1 MTPQELQRLRQIG
14 SQFEIKGELAEAHR
28 VKIGHINET
37 FAVTY
42 RNAGLTQRYIHQTI
56 NTGVFKEPVPL
67 MQNVVKVTEHIRQRL
82 REEGLKDLDRR
93 ALQVI
98 ACCDG
103 QPFYVDEDGRFWRT
117 FVFIENARTYEA
129 VETPAQA
136 FQASLAFGHF
146 QSLLSDLSSRDLAI
160 TIPDFHHT
168 RKRFLRLQK
177 AIAEDP
183 CNRAGLA
190 ARAIGFALAQEP
202 LVDVLLDAHARGE
215 IPERVTHN
223 DTKFN
228 NVMLDLQ
235 TGEAMCV
242 VDLDTVMP
250 GMVLYDFGDMVRT
263 TTSRTAE
270 DETYLD
276 RVELEMELF
285 EPLVRG
291 YIEATRSFLT
301 PQERSYLVVSG
312 ALITFTIG
320 IRFLTDYLEGD
331 HYFRVH
337 RQDHNLDR
345 CRKQFKLVQSIQD
358 NSERMQQ
365 LVDKL

>member
-1 MTPQELQRLRQIG
+1 MSSEDHQQLEVIG
-14 SQFEIKGELAEAHR
+14 RQFEIEGTLVEAHR

-37 FAVTY
+37 FAVKY
-42 RNAGLTQRYIHQTI
+42 QKDGKDCRYVHQTL
-56 NTGVFKEPVPL
+56 NTSVFKQPVPL
-67 MQNVVKVTEHIRQRL
+67 MENVVKVTEHLRSRL
-82 REEGLKDLDRR
+82 ASEGVKDLDRR
-93 ALQVI
+93 SLRVI
-98 ACCDG
+98 RARDG
-103 QPFYVDEDGRFWRT
+103 KPFHIDAEGRFWRT
-117 FVFIENARTYEA
+117 FLFIENVRTYEA

-136 FQASLAFGHF
+136 FQAAIAFGHF
-146 QSLLSDLSSRDLAI
+146 QSMLSDLSSRDLAV

-168 RKRFLRLQK
+168 RKRFERLQN
-177 AIAEDP
+177 AIESDV
-183 CNRAGLA
+183 CNRASLA
-190 ARAIGFALAQEP
+190 AKDIAFALQQEGM
-202 LVDVLLDAHARGE
+202 VDTLLRAHAEGA

-228 NVMLDLQ
+228 NVMLDLD
-235 TGEAMCV
+235 TGESMCV

-250 GMVLYDFGDMVRT
+250 GLALYDFGDMVRT

-276 RVELEMELF
+276 RVELEMPLF

-291 YIEATRSFLT
+291 YVEATRSLLT
-301 PQERSYLVVSG
+301 PKERSYLVFSG

-320 IRFLTDYLEGD
+320 IRFLADYLEGD

-345 CRKQFKLVQSIQD
+345 CRKQFKLVQSIQEKSD
-358 NSERMQQ
+358 EMQR
-365 LVDKL
+365 LVETL